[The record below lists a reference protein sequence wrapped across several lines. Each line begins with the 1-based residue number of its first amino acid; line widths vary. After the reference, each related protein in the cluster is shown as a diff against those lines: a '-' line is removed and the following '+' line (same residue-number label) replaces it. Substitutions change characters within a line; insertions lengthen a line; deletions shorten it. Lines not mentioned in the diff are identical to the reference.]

1 MTKEKKLLTQGQ
13 LDAFEKHFEVV
24 EIVRETITYVATL
37 DLE

>member
-13 LDAFEKHFEVV
+13 LDAFEKHFEVA
-24 EIVRETITYVATL
+24 EIIRETITYVATL